1 MSLLEKT
8 NRVLTLCERFLMGIA
23 ALMMFMIMM
32 LVVIDVILR
41 YFFNSPLA
49 WSYELISLYLMVG
62 LFFFALSDGLSAN
75 AHVSVDLLQYK
86 MSVRTRHAVET
97 IGYICASLVF
107 AGILYMSVQR
117 TWVSYIG
124 DDVVAGS
131 IAWPT
136 WLSNIAVPIG
146 SGVMLLRMLF
156 RVVGHGIS
164 FVTNQSVIPLPPLSG
179 SGEGH

>member
-1 MSLLEKT
+1 MSFLEQT

-23 ALMMFMIMM
+23 ALMMFVIMM
-32 LVVIDVILR
+32 LVVVDVVLR

-62 LFFFALSDGLSAN
+62 LFFFALSDGLSCN
-75 AHVSVDLLQYK
+75 AHVAVDLLQNK
-86 MSVRTRHAVET
+86 MSVRTRHFVEM
-97 IGYICASLVF
+97 IGYICASVVF
-107 AGILYMSVQR
+107 AGIVYMSVQR
-117 TWVSYIG
+117 TWVSYSEH
-124 DDVVAGS
+124 DVIAGS

-146 SGVMLLRMLF
+146 SGVMLLRMVF
-156 RVVGHGIS
+156 RVIGHGLSVI
-164 FVTNQSVIPLPPLSG
+164 TNQSVIPLPPLSG